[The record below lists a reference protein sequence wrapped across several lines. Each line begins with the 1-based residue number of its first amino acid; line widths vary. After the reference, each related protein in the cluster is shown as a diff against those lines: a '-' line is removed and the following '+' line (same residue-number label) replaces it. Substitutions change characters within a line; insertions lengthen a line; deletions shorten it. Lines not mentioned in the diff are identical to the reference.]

1 MNPTDC
7 TIDEEID
14 ERLTLVDMLHICGHK
29 ALGFSEREAIEI
41 DPDYERRE
49 KWKDYYG
56 RF

>member
-14 ERLTLVDMLHICGHK
+14 ESLTLEDLLYICGHS
-29 ALGFSEREAIEI
+29 ALGLSIREAIEI